1 MIKSL
6 KNSIVHG
13 LNSLLVQGQVA
24 IQFSIL
30 SAIILFSILL
40 AIAMDDLKV
49 LALPAIALV
58 VFLVI
63 HDIKLIYLLLWASI
77 PISTEFQLP
86 GGFGTDMPSEPLA
99 ILLMGVGIIW
109 FLKHVQTL
117 KFTHLF
123 HPITILLLLHF
134 GWIIITSIDSFNSF
148 ISIKYTLAKS
158 WYLAAYFFLP
168 ITFINSEKML
178 KKWLLFITIP
188 LIFSILWVMFRHSG
202 QSFTFASIN
211 SVLSPFYRNHVS
223 YACTIAIFLPFIWYQ
238 FVIAKKK
245 SSRIKWIGIIGF
257 MLIATYLSYTR
268 AAYLCV
274 PLMIGYFFVVRLKMT
289 RWLITAGIISA
300 FVFVGFM
307 AHQNKY
313 LEYAPNYDKTIAH
326 YDFDNLIS
334 ATYKM
339 EDISTMERFY
349 RWIAGGYMLRKEPL
363 TGFGPGNFYNFYHSY
378 TDRNFIT
385 YVSDNPEKSGTHNYY
400 LMVAVEQGL
409 PGLLIFIVLICTML
423 IKGEALYHRSSIRK
437 EQYFIMTCLLSLISI
452 LFILLLNDM
461 IETDKV
467 GAIFFFIAAMFVS
480 LELKWIRFQPEDLD
494 KRMLSDS
501 SDI

>member
-6 KNSIVHG
+6 KNSIVQR
-13 LNSLLVQGQVA
+13 LNSLLEQGQVA
-24 IQFSIL
+24 IQFWTL
-30 SAIILFSILL
+30 SAIILLSILL
-40 AIAMDDLKV
+40 AIAMDDLKI
-49 LALPAIALV
+49 LALPAIALLI
-58 VFLVI
+58 FLII
-63 HDIKLIYLLLWASI
+63 HDLRLIFLLLWASI

-109 FLKHVQTL
+109 FLKNIQTVKL
-117 KFTHLF
+117 THLF

-134 GWIIITSIDSFNSF
+134 GWIIITSIESLNPF

-168 ITFINSEKML
+168 IAFINSEKVL
-178 KKWLLFITIP
+178 RKWFLFITIP
-188 LIFSILWVMFRHSG
+188 LVFSIIWVILRHSG

-238 FVIAKKK
+238 FVTSKK
-245 SSRIKWIGIIGF
+245 RAGRLKWIGIIGF
-257 MLIATYLSYTR
+257 LLIATYLSYTR

-274 PLMIGYFFVVRLKMT
+274 PLMIAYFFVIRLKLT
-289 RWLITAGIISA
+289 KWLITAGIVA
-300 FVFVGFM
+300 ALVFIGFM
-307 AHQNKY
+307 ANQNKY
-313 LEYAPNYDKTIAH
+313 LDYAPNYDKTIAH
-326 YDFDNLIS
+326 YDFENLIS

-349 RWIAGGYMLRKEPL
+349 RWIAGGYMLRKKPV

-378 TDRNFIT
+378 TDRSFIT

-409 PGLLIFIVLICTML
+409 PGILIFILLICTML

-467 GAIFFFIAAMFVS
+467 GAIFFFIAAMLVS
-480 LELKWIRFQPEDLD
+480 IELKWIRFQPEDLD

-501 SDI
+501 SDN